1 MYDYNDMA
9 MMWGVIA
16 IFYIGFF
23 VIYWIFVGI
32 INHALLNKKGYRHAG
47 LYVLAWFP
55 ILNWF
60 IVFLTVGLPD
70 ALMHRKIDYLLR
82 QLAASGH
89 IAGPEGMQAMHG
101 GQVNAPNPSYQAQ
114 PAAQAQPFAQAQG
127 NPFASQASAPYQPQG
142 QTTNPSQL
150 FGPQAN
156 SSNGQHNPPS
166 SGNSI

>member
-16 IFYIGFF
+16 MFYIGFF
-23 VIYWIFVGI
+23 VIYWILVGI
-32 INHALLNKKGYRHAG
+32 INHALLNKKGYRHVG

-70 ALMHRKIDYLLR
+70 ALMHRKMDYLLR

-89 IAGPEGMQAMHG
+89 IAGPEGMQAMPG
-101 GQVNAPNPSYQAQ
+101 TQPQSPTPGSYQPQVTPQ
-114 PAAQAQPFAQAQG
+114 PQPG
-127 NPFASQASAPYQPQG
+127 NPFGPQANASYQPQG

-150 FGPQAN
+150 FGPQ
-156 SSNGQHNPPS
+156 SNPSGGQYTPPS

>member
-16 IFYIGFF
+16 MFYIGFF
-23 VIYWIFVGI
+23 VIYWILVGI

-70 ALMHRKIDYLLR
+70 ALMHRKMEYLLR
-82 QLAASGH
+82 QLAA
-89 IAGPEGMQAMHG
+89 
-101 GQVNAPNPSYQAQ
+101 
-114 PAAQAQPFAQAQG
+114 
-127 NPFASQASAPYQPQG
+127 
-142 QTTNPSQL
+142 
-150 FGPQAN
+150 
-156 SSNGQHNPPS
+156 
-166 SGNSI
+166 

>member
-16 IFYIGFF
+16 MFYIGFF
-23 VIYWIFVGI
+23 VIYWILVGI

-70 ALMHRKIDYLLR
+70 ALMHRKMDYLLR

-89 IAGPEGMQAMHG
+89 IAGPEAMQAM
-101 GQVNAPNPSYQAQ
+101 
-114 PAAQAQPFAQAQG
+114 PAAQAHSPNPNSYQPPVTAQAPSG
-127 NPFASQASAPYQPQG
+127 NPFAPQAATPYQPQA

-156 SSNGQHNPPS
+156 SSGGQYNPPS
-166 SGNSI
+166 SGNPI